1 MEFLRSTFQIFVV
14 ALGCLAALSSILLF
28 VRLRWPSPVLWFTK
42 LYAGALSPLLLLVGM
57 LTLATGLTTQSTLIT
72 LAGIYDVL
80 IFSLYIFRI
89 TRAPETSGSFD
100 SVFGSDWESRMNA
113 EENKYFLSNRATLKL
128 PSVPEPVFQKD
139 ISFATIPQ
147 TGRKLLCDVW
157 QPGENVTRSGL
168 AFIYI
173 HGSAFFFLDKD
184 LGTRPFFRHLVA
196 QGHVVMDVA
205 HRLSPETDVMG
216 MVNDVKRAVAWMKEH
231 AATYK
236 IHPDRVAVGG
246 GSSGGHLAL
255 LSAYTASNPEFAPE
269 ELAGKDVS
277 VCAVCSFYGSS
288 DMEAL
293 YFHTNQHRTTR
304 SLPGQP
310 KKGVPAKI
318 PERII
323 RQLGEDYYR
332 LGFDK
337 GFENAGALAPLL
349 GGHPDECPETYARYS
364 VITHVHAGC
373 PATYLIHGEDDVMAP
388 VKSTRALYAR
398 LAEAKIPVLMHILPQ
413 TDHAFD
419 LILPSLSPAAHTEFY
434 DLERFLAL
442 QLKSVKQ
449 VPVASREEKQHH
461 ELIH

>member
-1 MEFLRSTFQIFVV
+1 MELFRSTFQILVA
-14 ALGCLAALSSILLF
+14 ALGCLAALTSILFF

-42 LYAGALSPLLLLVGM
+42 LYIAALSPPLLLMGV
-57 LTLATGLTTQSTLIT
+57 LTMVTGLVTQSLFIT
-72 LAGIYDVL
+72 VTGIYDVF
-80 IFSLYIFRI
+80 IFSLYIFRV
-89 TRAPETSGSFD
+89 TRAPAASGSFE
-100 SVFGSDWESRMNA
+100 SVFGSDWERRINA
-113 EENKYFLSNRATLKL
+113 EQSKYFLSNRAAIKL
-128 PSVPEPVFQKD
+128 PSVPEPSLQQN

-168 AFIYI
+168 AFIYL

-216 MVNDVKRAVAWMKEH
+216 MVNDVKRAIVWMKEH

-236 IHPDRVAVGG
+236 VYPDRVAVGG

-255 LSAYTASNPEFAPE
+255 LSAYTANNPEFAPE
-269 ELAGKDVS
+269 ELAGKDTS
-277 VCAVCSFYGSS
+277 VCAVCSLYGSS
-288 DMEAL
+288 DMAAL
-293 YFHTNQHRTTR
+293 YFHTNQHLTAR
-304 SLPGQP
+304 SYPGKP
-310 KKGVPAKI
+310 KKVVPTKM
-318 PERII
+318 PGWII
-323 RQLGEDYYR
+323 RRMGEDYHR

-364 VITHVHAGC
+364 AITHVHTGC
-373 PATYLIHGEDDVMAP
+373 PATYLIHGEHDVMAP
-388 VKSTRALYAR
+388 VKSTRALFAR
-398 LAEAKIPVLMHILPQ
+398 LTEAKIPVVMHILPQ

-419 LILPSLSPAAHTEFY
+419 LVLPRLSPAAHTEFY

-442 QLKSVKQ
+442 QAKAVEQ
-449 VPVASREEKQHH
+449 VVSEEKEEHQ
-461 ELIH
+461 LIH